1 MFTPETRRY
10 IYGIVTAASP
20 LIISAGI
27 VSEGIVQQVL
37 LVIAAILGVATP
49 SLAVANV
56 PKPIVEKVEEVIV
69 APQPPVQ
76 GPVA

>member
-56 PKPIVEKVEEVIV
+56 PKTEKVIAESVV
-69 APQPPVQ
+69 PVVPLQ
-76 GPVA
+76 GAIIP

>member
-20 LIISAGI
+20 LIIAAGLA
-27 VSEGIVQQVL
+27 SEGTVQQVL
-37 LVIAAILGVATP
+37 LVIAAILGIATP

-56 PKPIVEKVEEVIV
+56 PKPVEKVEEVIV

>member
-27 VSEGIVQQVL
+27 VSEGTVQQVL
-37 LVIAAILGVATP
+37 LVIAAILGVTTP
-49 SLAVANV
+49 ALAVANV
-56 PKPIVEKVEEVIV
+56 PKPEPVVEEVIV
-69 APQPPVQ
+69 PVPPAQQ

>member
-27 VSEGIVQQVL
+27 VSEGIVQQAL
-37 LVIAAILGVATP
+37 LVIAAILGITVP

-56 PKPIVEKVEEVIV
+56 PKPETKVETVVVEQPK
-69 APQPPVQ
+69 PQGAVL
-76 GPVA
+76 

>member
-37 LVIAAILGVATP
+37 LVIAAVLGITTP
-49 SLAVANV
+49 ALAVANV
-56 PKPIVEKVEEVIV
+56 PKPEAKVEEVIV
-69 APQPPVQ
+69 PLPPQVQ

>member
-27 VSEGIVQQVL
+27 VSEGTVQQVL

-56 PKPIVEKVEEVIV
+56 PKPVEKVEAIT
-69 APQPPVQ
+69 PQPPVQ